1 MFIVS
6 VASRCTRYCRWNID
20 VRSRFGFE
28 LFRLD
33 VEGSRLFGL
42 HVRGARLLGIDA

>member
-1 MFIVS
+1 MFIVP
-6 VASRCTRYCRWNID
+6 VASRRTRYRRWNIA

-33 VEGSRLFGL
+33 IEGSRLFGL
-42 HVRGARLLGIDA
+42 HLRGPRLLGIDA